1 MKIALCGYSGKTG
14 REVYQHLKENH
25 YDVIGV
31 DLNSKP
37 LYEIINQVDIVI
49 DFTNKK
55 QALKHIYICL
65 DYHKPF
71 IVATTGFEAQEIA
84 LIKSLCFKEKVK
96 GMICYNF
103 SLPINFILNHFS
115 FLNQYFKNFEY
126 CDIHHLSKLD
136 KVSGTTYLFMLKN
149 NNIKITSKK
158 TSKTQITYVLTCKNE
173 EDQLTFI
180 YQVQQRV
187 VFAKG
192 IVYYLKTKDES
203 FFMNL
208 LA

>member
-14 REVYQHLKENH
+14 SEVYKMLLNNH

-31 DLNSKP
+31 DQYSKP
-37 LYEIINQVDIVI
+37 LYEIINDVDLVI
-49 DFTNKK
+49 DFTNKN

-71 IVATTGFEAQEIA
+71 IVGTTGFLKNEIA
-84 LIKSLCFKEKVK
+84 LIKELCNKEKIK

-103 SLPINFILNHFS
+103 ALPLNYLLNHFDI
-115 FLNQYFKNFEY
+115 LNQYFKEFSY
-126 CDIHHLSKLD
+126 KDVHHISKVD
-136 KVSGTTYLFMLKN
+136 KISGTTYLLMLKN
-149 NNIKITSKK
+149 KKIKVQSIK
-158 TSKTQITYVLTCKNE
+158 TNSMRIIYVLTCLNQYEK
-173 EDQLTFI
+173 LTFI
-180 YQVQQRV
+180 YQVDKKE

-192 IVYYLKTKDES
+192 LLYYLKNKDDS
-203 FFMNL
+203 FFINL